1 MRKFAF
7 LIALLTISSSAFAQ
21 VTFSTEYSNPNDVY
35 RGYVG
40 LHYFTV
46 DAGFGNTSGAS
57 IWSVGAE
64 ALYPINDKLSV
75 EALGLYSLVS
85 LAKEGPAF
93 LFSGGAEYKLF
104 DSNKEGKVP
113 VLLAFSYEKDYIN
126 NQEIQTWQT
135 VTLPAHITSEFVV
148 RGGIYARNSAL
159 EYDEGTTF
167 YDKTGLFMAGVYAGV
182 GYNRKYYIHV
192 QDSDGYQFAAGK
204 FIRPYFDVIL
214 APTTVDLEVDGVKN
228 GELSESFGWR
238 FGTVLVAKPYTKS
251 ENFDRKFGFFGNSI
265 FKIEIGQRPI
275 DGFFVTT
282 GIAFGLQKFK

>member
-1 MRKFAF
+1 MRKLAF
-7 LIALLTISSSAFAQ
+7 IITFLTLSSASLAQ
-21 VTFSTEYSNPNDVY
+21 VTFNTVYSNPNDVH

-75 EALGLYSLVS
+75 EALGLYSLFS

-93 LFSGGAEYKLF
+93 LFSGGVEYKL
-104 DSNKEGKVP
+104 SESSKERKVP

-126 NQEIQTWQT
+126 NQEIQTWQA
-135 VTLPAHITSEFVV
+135 VNLPADVTSEFVA
-148 RGGIYARNSAL
+148 RGGLYIRNSAL
-159 EYDEGTTF
+159 EYEEGTTF
-167 YDKTGLFMAGVYAGV
+167 FDKTGLFIAGVYAGI

-192 QDSDGYQFAAGK
+192 QDSDGYKFATGK

-214 APTTVDLEVDGVKN
+214 APTTVDLEIDGAKSA
-228 GELSESFGWR
+228 ELDESFGWR
-238 FGTVLVAKPYTKS
+238 LGTVLVAKPYTKS